1 MNPAHLADFSHPAP
15 CSMSEHSETIDP
27 LHTEL
32 AALRQRVAEL
42 EAQLHNG
49 SQPTLN
55 HGEAES
61 ASATVILS
69 ATLDCARV
77 GFFKSTP
84 DGRFLQVN
92 QAMASILGY
101 DSIEDLL
108 SHITN
113 ISQQL
118 YVDAQERDR
127 FRHAL
132 ETDGIIT
139 AFEHQIYSK
148 DGSIIWLSENARAV
162 KDETG
167 AIAYYEGI
175 STDITTRKTAEFEL
189 QSVKSQLERN
199 IVERTLALQ
208 ASNKQLSAEIAER
221 EQAEQ
226 ALRTASAQLKAILD
240 AVPGIVSW
248 ISSDLRYL
256 GVNQH
261 LANTFDLPVDAFI
274 GRDIGFLESSQEFK
288 SFVRDFF
295 AAPEKDAF
303 RQVQAVVKGEM
314 RFYLIVA
321 QKYDQNRAAFTVGID
336 ITERY
341 RAESALRDAE
351 LKYRGIFENAVEGIF
366 QTTMDGCYVSAN
378 PALARIYGFDSP
390 DDLLGGLTDISSQLY
405 LDPSRREEFVRQL
418 HADGSIV
425 RFESQV
431 YRKDGSLIWISE
443 NARIVYD
450 DDGNPLYYEG
460 TVEDITDLKRA
471 EEALQRANEELESR
485 VEERTAALKDTN
497 HRLRIEITERQRIES
512 ALRTSEAELRALFAA
527 MPDVIAVFD
536 ADGRYR
542 KIVSTN
548 SELSYNPT
556 AERIGKTVYD
566 VLPPDQAAMFIIH
579 IQRSL
584 NTQRTVNLEYGL
596 PVSDTDSHSPNTAQ
610 QEAWFSASVSP
621 LPNNCVLWVARD
633 ITERKLAEQR
643 LSQAEEKY
651 RSIFENAAEGIFQT
665 TPDGRCLSANP
676 ALVQM
681 YGYDS
686 PDEFIEYVP
695 DISKL
700 YVEPEHRIALVN
712 ELETS
717 DVVSQFEAR
726 VYRKDSSII
735 WTSEN
740 VRVVRDTDGN
750 ALYYEGTVQ
759 DITQRKYAEEA
770 LRESEAKEREKSTQL
785 ENALRDLQQ
794 TQSQL
799 VQSEKMSSLG
809 QLMAG
814 VAHEINNPVNFIYG
828 NLAYARNY
836 ARDML
841 RLIQIYQRYYPDPLP
856 ELQREIEDIDLG
868 FLMEDLP
875 KLLGSMRL
883 GAERIREIVRSLRSF
898 SRHDEAELKLVDMH
912 DGLDSTL
919 RILHHRIKA
928 DGGKPEIRVV
938 KEYGQLEPV
947 KCFAGQLN
955 QVFMN
960 ILSNAIDALRD
971 QESAQNTNDQAQDSD
986 HTYAEL
992 APPSQIRITTQM
1004 SEEGDRAIIHIA
1016 DNGPGIPQEVK
1027 QRIFD
1032 PFFTTK
1038 EIGKGTGLGLSIS
1051 HQIVVERHAGNLYC
1065 YSSPD
1070 DGTEFVIEVPI
1081 DPVIPD

>member
-1 MNPAHLADFSHPAP
+1 MNPAQADFSHPDP
-15 CSMSEHSETIDP
+15 CFMSDHSETIEP
-27 LHTEL
+27 LQSEL
-32 AALRQRVAEL
+32 ATLRQRVAEL
-42 EAQLHNG
+42 EAQLPH
-49 SQPTLN
+49 PPHL
-55 HGEAES
+55 GEMEMA
-61 ASATVILS
+61 AGAVPM
-69 ATLDCARV
+69 ATLDHAGV
-77 GFFKSTP
+77 GFFRCLP

-92 QAMASILGY
+92 RVMVSILGY
-101 DSIEDLL
+101 DSAEDLCAHVADL
-108 SHITN
+108 S
-113 ISQQL
+113 QL
-118 YVDAQERDR
+118 YVNDQERDR
-127 FRHAL
+127 FYRIL
-132 ETDGIIT
+132 ETEGMIT
-139 AFEHQIYSK
+139 AFEHQAYRK
-148 DGSIIWLSENARAV
+148 DGSIIWLSENACAV
-162 KDETG
+162 RDETG
-167 AIAYYEGI
+167 AIAHYAGL
-175 STDITTRKTAEFEL
+175 STDITNRKTTEFEL
-189 QSVKSQLERN
+189 HSVKSELERN

-208 ASNKQLSAEIAER
+208 ESNKQLLSEVAER

-226 ALRTASAQLKAILD
+226 ALRTTSAQLKAILD

-248 ISSDLRYL
+248 IGSDLRYL

-261 LANTFDLPVDAFI
+261 LANTFDLPVEAFI

-295 AAPEKDAF
+295 AAPERDAF

-366 QTTMDGCYVSAN
+366 QTTMDGRYVSAN

-390 DDLLGGLTDISSQLY
+390 EELVGGLTDLNNQLY
-405 LDPSRREEFVRQL
+405 LDPARREEFVQRL

-431 YRKDGSLIWISE
+431 YRKDGKLIWISE

-450 DDGNPLYYEG
+450 DNGEPLYYEG

-566 VLPPDQAAMFIIH
+566 VLPPDQAALFIIH

-596 PVSDTDSHSPNTAQ
+596 PVGKADSPDSVP

-681 YGYDS
+681 YGYAS

-695 DISKL
+695 DISSL
-700 YVEPEHRIALVN
+700 YVEPEHRTALVHQ
-712 ELETS
+712 LETS
-717 DVVSQFEAR
+717 DVVSQFETR
-726 VYRKDSSII
+726 VYRKDGSII

-740 VRVVRDTDGN
+740 VRVVRDADGT

-770 LRESEAKEREKSTQL
+770 LRESEAKEREKSNQL
-785 ENALRDLQQ
+785 EKALRDLQQ

-841 RLIQIYQRYYPDPLP
+841 RLIQIYQRYYPDPMP

-919 RILHHRIKA
+919 RILHHRLKA
-928 DGGKPEIRVV
+928 DGGKPEIQVI
-938 KEYGQLEPV
+938 KDYGQLERV

-960 ILSNAIDALRD
+960 ILSNAIDALREQELA
-971 QESAQNTNDQAQDSD
+971 QESVAQPVGAAD
-986 HTYAEL
+986 EV
-992 APPSQIRITTQM
+992 PSARAVSYIRITTRM
-1004 SEEGDRAIIHIA
+1004 SDEGDRAIIHIA
-1016 DNGPGIPQEVK
+1016 DNGPGIPQDVQ

-1038 EIGKGTGLGLSIS
+1038 DIGKGTGLGLSIS
-1051 HQIVVERHAGNLYC
+1051 HQIVVERHLGNLYC
-1065 YSSPD
+1065 HSAPD
-1070 DGTEFVIEVPI
+1070 DGTEFVIEVPV
-1081 DPVIPD
+1081 DPEIPD